1 MGDECGIIG
10 ELLRAKA
17 VCRRFDE
24 GTCAEIN
31 STMGTSKC
39 AWDASARVCLPPPRA
54 VPLALQ
60 QNYTSEL
67 ALLGFRRK
75 HCMAKEDRTS
85 CRGGCLWDASA
96 RRCSLSTIEA
106 LQELL
111 GEACPLK
118 RLLSGSSTC
127 INLGNTSGIEDPCI
141 TALRSD
147 GVAKCYRTRDGQCE
161 PNPMAMEL
169 DVLLAIGVRDHR
181 VANLMRSAM
190 ERCSAAHDEASCGWV
205 QYGARQIQECANYP
219 DLGAANRWR
228 LSPSVFAAV
237 ALTLMT
243 AVLQHS
249 V

>member
-127 INLGNTSGIEDPCI
+127 INLGNTSGAEDPCI

-147 GVAKCYRTRDGQCE
+147 GVAKCYRTQAGQCE

-181 VANLMRSAM
+181 VANLMRSALV
-190 ERCSAAHDEASCGWV
+190 RCSAAQDKASCGWV
-205 QYGARQIQECANYP
+205 EHGTRLIEECAYGPN
-219 DLGAANRWR
+219 LGAANRWR
-228 LSPSVFAAV
+228 LSHSALAAV
-237 ALTLMT
+237 ALALM
-243 AVLQHS
+243 
-249 V
+249 